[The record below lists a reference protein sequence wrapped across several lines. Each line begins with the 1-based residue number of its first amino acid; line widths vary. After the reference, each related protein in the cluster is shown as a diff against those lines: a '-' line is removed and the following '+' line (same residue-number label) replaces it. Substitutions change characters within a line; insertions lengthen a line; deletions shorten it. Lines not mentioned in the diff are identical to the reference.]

1 MTVEGEEA
9 EEGEEG
15 EVAGVVE
22 APAAAETNGSIQGFD
37 EVPPRVPA
45 VKPKPDP
52 PPAAELAT
60 LPLDELVLELRRA
73 GNSLPGMFKVL
84 KQLGRQVLMSE
95 LRAALE
101 RNKSKLEAEVDDFE
115 ASLRWKMLNAMHEA
129 ADMAAKLHEDPDV
142 GVRQAARILHTTTMS
157 YRMLTE
163 RGAGKV
169 EVDLGSLP
177 DMLAMLQEARHRLA
191 VAEAAARAEKAVAKS

>member
-1 MTVEGEEA
+1 MTVEGEE
-9 EEGEEG
+9 EEVEA
-15 EVAGVVE
+15 AGVVE
-22 APAAAETNGSIQGFD
+22 APAAAETDSGTDSAIQGFD

-45 VKPKPDP
+45 VKPKPSP

-84 KQLGRQVLMSE
+84 KQLGRQALMSE

-101 RNKSKLEAEVDDFE
+101 RNKSKLEEEVDDFE

>member
-45 VKPKPDP
+45 VKPKPSP